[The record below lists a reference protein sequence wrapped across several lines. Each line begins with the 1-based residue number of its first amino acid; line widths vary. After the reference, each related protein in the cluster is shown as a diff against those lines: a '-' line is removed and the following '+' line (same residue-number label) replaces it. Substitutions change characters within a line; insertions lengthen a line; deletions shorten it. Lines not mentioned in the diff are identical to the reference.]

1 MSYEC
6 DYDTRIV
13 SIVANQLISIGV
25 PPHLKG
31 FIYLRDAIILMAHN
45 HELFANATTRLYHVI
60 AHHYAIN
67 ASMVERS
74 MRSAIRITFERS
86 PSPVKAEL
94 FSTLLDP
101 GRDRPTNAMFIATV
115 AQQARYGL

>member
-1 MSYEC
+1 
-6 DYDTRIV
+6 
-13 SIVANQLISIGV
+13 
-25 PPHLKG
+25 
-31 FIYLRDAIILMAHN
+31 
-45 HELFANATTRLYHVI
+45 
-60 AHHYAIN
+60 
-67 ASMVERS
+67 MVERS
-74 MRSAIRITFERS
+74 MRKAIRITFERS